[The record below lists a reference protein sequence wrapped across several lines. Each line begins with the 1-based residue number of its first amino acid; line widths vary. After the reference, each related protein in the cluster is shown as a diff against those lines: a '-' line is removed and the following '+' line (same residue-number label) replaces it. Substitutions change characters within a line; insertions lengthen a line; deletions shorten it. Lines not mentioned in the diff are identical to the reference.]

1 MDGGWYTRRREGTM
15 GVPDYPY
22 YESEDGRSP
31 STAGGH
37 GLEVPW
43 VRFCVCRYALELT

>member
-1 MDGGWYTRRREGTM
+1 M
-15 GVPDYPY
+15 GVPDYPD

-31 STAGGH
+31 SAACGH

-43 VRFCVCRYALELT
+43 VIFCVCHQALKLT